1 MACVFVPAVTVLL
14 SANEVKESL
23 DCMWSPQT
31 GYLYTHP
38 RGVGAEISGNIINIF
53 FFRLKKKKKKNFQC
67 EFSTALLYGYQKK
80 TVRQA
85 EVITK

>member
-53 FFRLKKKKKKNFQC
+53 FFRLKKKEKRISSANSAQLYFTDTKKKN
-67 EFSTALLYGYQKK
+67 SK
-80 TVRQA
+80 TS
-85 EVITK
+85 